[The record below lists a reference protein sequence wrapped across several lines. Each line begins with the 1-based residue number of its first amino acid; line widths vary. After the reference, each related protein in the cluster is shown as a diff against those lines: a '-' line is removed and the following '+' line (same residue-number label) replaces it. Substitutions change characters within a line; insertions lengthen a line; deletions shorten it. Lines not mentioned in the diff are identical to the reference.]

1 MEVPMI
7 TLIALL
13 PGCAGEVE
21 IPGGYHALA
30 FDGNS
35 CVEVAMDSASASEEM
50 TIELTLRASADASDI
65 DPQPFVTW
73 PGVVAMVELDDGRV
87 AAGPED
93 DPGSGVY
100 STQSFLDGGIHHL
113 AATWDGEGRMQLFTD
128 GERVGFGSYADLE
141 GNNTLSIGCW
151 ARESAGFEGL
161 IDDVRISST
170 ARYEESFKPDF
181 EPYTVDLDTTAL
193 WDFNEGAGEVA
204 ADSAGQY
211 DGTLIGTE
219 WVPFGASTDTDE

>member
-1 MEVPMI
+1 
-7 TLIALL
+7 
-13 PGCAGEVE
+13 
-21 IPGGYHALA
+21 
-30 FDGNS
+30 
-35 CVEVAMDSASASEEM
+35 
-50 TIELTLRASADASDI
+50 
-65 DPQPFVTW
+65 
-73 PGVVAMVELDDGRV
+73 
-87 AAGPED
+87 
-93 DPGSGVY
+93 
-100 STQSFLDGGIHHL
+100 
-113 AATWDGEGRMQLFTD
+113 MQLFTD